1 MNPKFREIFEKIEND
16 IRSGVYDKTR
26 KLHSEE
32 EYVAMYDVSRVTV
45 RHAIDQL
52 IRRGYCYPVQ
62 GKGVY
67 LRRNS
72 MIGAIN
78 LENVRGLSTDIAPIK
93 VTSKVILF
101 QSIVADSSLAEKMG
115 IAIGAPLLYFERVRY
130 ADGLPLSIEKIHVD
144 AVRIPVIPEALRN
157 SFFDYIQNEIGI
169 QINFIDYVIQAV
181 KLDAHEAEIL
191 GLSAGDPGLS
201 FDSLNMDRKGTIVL
215 LAKEIYHYQRMRALK
230 MASYL

>member
-16 IRSGVYDKTR
+16 IRSGVYDNTR

-101 QSIVADSSLAEKMG
+101 QSIVADSNLAERMG
-115 IAIGAPLLYFERVRY
+115 INVGTPLLYFERVRY

-181 KLDAHEAEIL
+181 KLDDHEAEIL

-201 FDSLNMDRKGTIVL
+201 LDSLNMDRKGTIVL
-215 LAKEIYHYQRMRALK
+215 LASEIYHYQRMRALK